1 MRVIISG
8 RHLNVTT
15 AIKEYARDKAGRL
28 DRFHRGIQTA
38 RLTLTVEHGCDI
50 AEIVVQTQRSTFVV
64 HVEGKDMY
72 AVIDKLMLKMERQ
85 LRRHKG
91 RMRDR
96 KTGRKGRKR
105 QRDPQEVD
113 EIYED

>member
-8 RHLNVTT
+8 RHLNVT
-15 AIKEYARDKAGRL
+15 AAMKDYARDKANRL

-64 HVEGKDMY
+64 HVEGEDMY
-72 AVIDKLMLKMERQ
+72 TVIDKLMLKMERQ
-85 LRRHKG
+85 LRRHKE

-96 KTGRKGRKR
+96 ETGRKERKR
-105 QRDPQEVD
+105 QRDPQEINDTD
-113 EIYED
+113 ED